1 MLHAGVGAVAGGIG
15 SSPEDIT
22 VQGMVQNAKVH
33 PEVYATLMSNV
44 KLDTVRPEYHRVQL
58 DYKLDPK
65 SGMTMHATSTGVQRS
80 SRLLSMRGADGY
92 MILPMGVKGVKTF
105 AVSGE
110 TYPVILTKRPFGN
123 NGIFSGVKVRDS
135 IHLNGPMTTIGVV
148 EVIESTIRG
157 QNGNENGDEIGER
170 LQKALGSDQFM
181 LIEQKKSDL
190 KSLSTVMKKMNEC
203 LDIIF
208 VVGKGLTWVQ
218 SMHLKKQ
225 LRLLIQ
231 KEAGRMSYLLQQG
244 AANANPSSVLFEPTV
259 GMSNFDNKRACC
271 LIISL
276 DASGLTGAVE
286 KVKGLLQETLSIAR
300 R

>member
-1 MLHAGVGAVAGGIG
+1 MLHAGVGAVVGIG
-15 SSPEDIT
+15 SPDIT
-22 VQGMVQNAKVH
+22 VQAMVQNAKVH

-65 SGMTMHATSTGVQRS
+65 SGITMHATSTGVQRS
-80 SRLLSMRGADGY
+80 SRLLSLRGADGY

-135 IHLNGPMTTIGVV
+135 IHLNGPMTTIGVI
-148 EVIESTIRG
+148 EVIESTLTGR
-157 QNGNENGDEIGER
+157 NGNENGDEIAER
-170 LQKALGSDQFM
+170 LRSALGSDQFM

-190 KSLSTVMKKMNEC
+190 KTLSTVMKKMNEC

-208 VVGKGLTWVQ
+208 VVGKGLTWVE

-225 LRLLIQ
+225 LRQLIQ
-231 KEAGRMSYLLQQG
+231 KEAGRMSHLLHQG

-259 GMSNFDNKRACC
+259 GMSNFDNMRSC
-271 LIISL
+271 LIISVN
-276 DASGLTGAVE
+276 ASGLTGAIE

>member
-1 MLHAGVGAVAGGIG
+1 MLHAGVGAVVGIG
-15 SSPEDIT
+15 SPDIT
-22 VQGMVQNAKVH
+22 VQAMVQNAKVH

-65 SGMTMHATSTGVQRS
+65 SGITMHATSTGVQRS
-80 SRLLSMRGADGY
+80 SRLLSLRGADGY

-135 IHLNGPMTTIGVV
+135 IHLNGPMTTIGVI
-148 EVIESTIRG
+148 EVIESTLTGR
-157 QNGNENGDEIGER
+157 NGNENGDEIAER
-170 LQKALGSDQFM
+170 LRNALGSDQFM

-190 KSLSTVMKKMNEC
+190 KTLSTVMKKMNEC

-208 VVGKGLTWVQ
+208 VVGKGLTWVE

-225 LRLLIQ
+225 LRQLIQ
-231 KEAGRMSYLLQQG
+231 KEAGRMSYLLHQG

-259 GMSNFDNKRACC
+259 GMSNFDNMRSC
-271 LIISL
+271 LIISVN
-276 DASGLTGAVE
+276 ASGLTGAIE